1 MIWLCHTI
9 LYLLKLINWLIDSLI
24 NWLIDWL
31 IHLLGLKK
39 YTQSFQPPN
48 LFFLTCT
55 SHMLCAYQY
64 PVEVNHDEVR
74 HNISIKKKVSTF
86 LVWPFTAM
94 SNNTSMS
101 TIYCWSCVILYFA
114 ESISIFRWLF
124 LKIYKKCTS
133 NQMSLIRWNH
143 WTHFYHL
150 SNMVLNKVSKWDH
163 KMMVKIL
170 RIFNPIIQHI

>member
-1 MIWLCHTI
+1 M
-9 LYLLKLINWLIDSLI
+9 IDSFAWFKKIYPTLSTSKSFFFNVYFPHVMCLSVSSRSQPWWSMSQHI
-24 NWLIDWL
+24 NL
-31 IHLLGLKK
+31 
-39 YTQSFQPPN
+39 
-48 LFFLTCT
+48 
-55 SHMLCAYQY
+55 
-64 PVEVNHDEVR
+64 
-74 HNISIKKKVSTF
+74 KKKVSTF
-86 LVWPFTAM
+86 LAWPFAA
-94 SNNTSMS
+94 MS

-114 ESISIFRWLF
+114 ESISISRWLF

-143 WTHFYHL
+143 WTHFCHL